1 MNIQIEGRH
10 VKITDSIQAHVHSKI
25 DHLDKYFSG
34 VDKIHVILDVE
45 STKEKSTL
53 AEIVCTVPHGQPI
66 VARVNHADM
75 YMAIDGAVHKVR
87 EHLKKFKERMRARK
101 RNSGR
106 QKGVAA
112 EAVVEPAGEGDED

>member
-10 VKITDSIQAHVHSKI
+10 VKITESIQAHVHSKI
-25 DHLDKYFSG
+25 STLEKYFNG
-34 VDKIHVILDVE
+34 VNKVHVILDVE

-66 VARVNHADM
+66 VARANHADM
-75 YMAIDGAVHKVR
+75 YLAIDGAVHIAR
-87 EHLKKFKERMRARK
+87 EHLKKFKERARDRK

-106 QKGVAA
+106 LKGVTA
-112 EAVVEPAGEGDED
+112 EAVAESGADEDLE